1 MRGQVRAACSGPR
14 PAGILLAMNDEASD
28 LETLRCGARLAG
40 FTWSDAELQE
50 IRPQVMAGNRVL
62 QALEAAPIGDIEPT
76 MHYRTV

>member
-50 IRPQVMAGNRVL
+50 IRPQVMAGMRVL
-62 QALEAAPIGDIEPT
+62 QSLEAAPVGDIEPT
-76 MHYRTV
+76 THYRTV